1 MVLVENS
8 WIAAAVATLVWMLVL
23 AALTLFRRRSSADV
37 PAEGTLR
44 WVWSDQRIIHMSP
57 AALNLMQRLQIPVT
71 TQAVVHILSMRF
83 SPLLDLDFKSQTGP
97 ITIPSDWQNDQG
109 VLHISPL
116 RDGGIS
122 FSVTETADQ
131 VDLFVQNRSM
141 HVLDQVDS
149 VVQSTPFPVWQAN
162 QDNAIIETNLAF
174 RNLTDAL
181 GEQLHEIATRL
192 QQSDERVQVEN
203 TRGQQFWFDV
213 NFHEIDDRTVYYALD
228 VTAVVKAE
236 QAQRNFVQTLTK
248 TFATL
253 SIGLAIF
260 DRNRQLVLFNP
271 ALVDL
276 TTLPAEFLSARPNL
290 LSVFDK
296 LRDRHIMPEPKNYAS
311 WREKLAVLVAAAAE
325 GTFTEVW
332 NLPNGQ
338 IYRISGRPHPD
349 GALAFL
355 FEDITAEVSVTR
367 KYRSELEF
375 YYSLLDQMDTAVAVF
390 SMSGNMILSN
400 EAHQDLWGISES
412 DSMRDITF
420 DQAQNAWQLHSRPN
434 PFWGELREFLS
445 QIEHR
450 TVWHDRVMLDD
461 GREIECTVLPLPNQH
476 TAVTFR
482 RLDRRLSSGSDLAI
496 ISA

>member
-1 MVLVENS
+1 MVLLENA
-8 WIAAAVATLVWMLVL
+8 WLAAVAATLAWVLVL
-23 AALTLFRRRSSADV
+23 AALALFRKRSDSTPSADNI
-37 PAEGTLR
+37 LR
-44 WVWSDQRIIHMSP
+44 WIWSDQRIIQMSP
-57 AALNLMQRLQIPVT
+57 DALDLMQRLQIPIT
-71 TQAVVHILSMRF
+71 KQAVIHILSARF
-83 SPLLDLDFKSQTGP
+83 SDLLDMDFAALTSPT
-97 ITIPSDWQNDQG
+97 TIASDWQHDRG
-109 VLHISPL
+109 VLQVSPL
-116 RDGGIS
+116 RNGLMS
-122 FSVTETADQ
+122 FVVTETAGQ
-131 VDLFVQNRSM
+131 GDLFIQNRAM
-141 HVLDQVDS
+141 HVLDQVES

-162 QDNAIIETNLAF
+162 QNNTVIESNLAF

-181 GEQLHEIATRL
+181 GERLHDIATRL

-311 WREKLAVLVAAAAE
+311 WREKLAVLVAAAE
-325 GTFTEVW
+325 GTFSEVW

-367 KYRSELEF
+367 K
-375 YYSLLDQMDTAVAVF
+375 
-390 SMSGNMILSN
+390 
-400 EAHQDLWGISES
+400 
-412 DSMRDITF
+412 
-420 DQAQNAWQLHSRPN
+420 
-434 PFWGELREFLS
+434 
-445 QIEHR
+445 
-450 TVWHDRVMLDD
+450 
-461 GREIECTVLPLPNQH
+461 
-476 TAVTFR
+476 
-482 RLDRRLSSGSDLAI
+482 
-496 ISA
+496 

>member
-1 MVLVENS
+1 MVLLENA
-8 WIAAAVATLVWMLVL
+8 WLAAVAATLAWLLIL
-23 AALTLFRRRSSADV
+23 AALAMYRKRNDINPPADNV
-37 PAEGTLR
+37 LR
-44 WVWSDQRIIHMSP
+44 WIWSDQRIIQMSP
-57 AALNLMQRLQIPVT
+57 DALDLMQRLQIPIT
-71 TQAVVHILSMRF
+71 TQAVIHILSARF
-83 SPLLDLDFKSQTGP
+83 SDLLDMDFTALTGP
-97 ITIPSDWQNDQG
+97 ITIASDWPHDRG
-109 VLHISPL
+109 VLQVSPL
-116 RDGGIS
+116 RNGVMS
-122 FSVTETADQ
+122 FIVTETAGQ
-131 VDLFVQNRSM
+131 GDLFIQNRAI
-141 HVLDQVDS
+141 HVLDQVES

-162 QDNAIIETNLAF
+162 QNNTIIESNLAF

-181 GEQLHEIATRL
+181 GERLHDIATHL

-325 GTFTEVW
+325 GTFSEVW

-375 YYSLLDQMDTAVAVF
+375 YYSLLDQMGTAVAVF
-390 SMSGNMILSN
+390 SMSGTMILSN

-412 DSMRDITF
+412 ETMRDTTF
-420 DQAQNAWQLHSRPN
+420 DQAQNAWQLHSRPS
-434 PFWGELREFLS
+434 PFWGDLREFLS
-445 QIEHR
+445 QIDHR

-461 GREIECTVLPLPNQH
+461 GREIECTVLPLPDQH

-482 RLDRRLSSGSDLAI
+482 HLDRSPKSNSDLI
-496 ISA
+496 TISA

>member
-1 MVLVENS
+1 MVLLENA
-8 WIAAAVATLVWMLVL
+8 WIAAAAATLAWMLVL
-23 AALTLFRRRSSADV
+23 AALAMYRKRRNPTPPAGDV
-37 PAEGTLR
+37 LR
-44 WVWSDQRIIHMSP
+44 WVWSDQRIIQMSP
-57 AALNLMQRLQIPVT
+57 DALDLMQRMQTPIT
-71 TQAVVHILSMRF
+71 TQAVVHILSTRF
-83 SPLLDLDFKSQTGP
+83 SDLLDVDFTSLTGP
-97 ITIPSDWQNDQG
+97 ITIASDWRDDRGTLQ
-109 VLHISPL
+109 VSPL
-116 RDGGIS
+116 HNGAMS
-122 FSVTETADQ
+122 FSLTQNAGQ
-131 VDLFVQNRSM
+131 VDLFIQNRAM
-141 HVLDQVDS
+141 HVLDQVES

-162 QDNAIIETNLAF
+162 QDNTIIASNQAF

-181 GEQLHEIATRL
+181 GERLHDIATRL
-192 QQSDERVQVEN
+192 QQSDERIQVEN

-325 GTFTEVW
+325 GTFSEVW

-390 SMSGNMILSN
+390 SMSGSMILSN

-412 DSMRDITF
+412 ETIRDTTF
-420 DQAQNAWQLHSRPN
+420 DQAQNAWQLHSRPS
-434 PFWGELREFLS
+434 PFWGDLREFLS

-450 TVWHDRVMLDD
+450 SVWHDRVMLDD
-461 GREIECTVLPLPNQH
+461 GREIECTVLPLPDQH

-482 RLDRRLSSGSDLAI
+482 QLDRAAKSDADLLT